1 MSAARM
7 TWRPLRWLFSRR
19 AAKALLWTVLI
30 VADAVAANI
39 AGIYLVGSVAGWE
52 RWLAAA
58 GYFFVWRL
66 CLYGATAYG
75 WWWMRRRL
83 LRREP
88 SRETHQRLLRTAIA
102 AVIAVVA
109 LEVSQLLRHG

>member
-1 MSAARM
+1 MSRLA
-7 TWRPLRWLFSRR
+7 WLRLPWLFNRR
-19 AAKALLWTVLI
+19 VGVALLWTLLV
-30 VADAVAANI
+30 VAAAVAVNI
-39 AGIYLVGSVAGWE
+39 AGIHVVGGVEGWQH
-52 RWLAAA
+52 WLQAHT
-58 GYFFVWRL
+58 GHFFVWRL

-88 SRETHQRLLRTAIA
+88 SRETHQRLLRTEIA

-109 LEVSQLLRHG
+109 LEASQLLRHG

>member
-1 MSAARM
+1 MSRLA
-7 TWRPLRWLFSRR
+7 WLRLPWLFNRR
-19 AAKALLWTVLI
+19 VGVALLWTLLV
-30 VADAVAANI
+30 VAAAVAVNI
-39 AGIYLVGSVAGWE
+39 AGIHVVGGVAGWQH
-52 RWLAAA
+52 WLQAHA
-58 GYFFVWRL
+58 GHFFVWRL

>member
-1 MSAARM
+1 MSRLA
-7 TWRPLRWLFSRR
+7 WLRLPWLFNRR
-19 AAKALLWTVLI
+19 IGLALLWTLL
-30 VADAVAANI
+30 VAAAAVAVNI
-39 AGIYLVGSVAGWE
+39 AGIHVVGGVEGWQHWLKAHAGH
-52 RWLAAA
+52 
-58 GYFFVWRL
+58 FFVWRL

-88 SRETHQRLLRTAIA
+88 SRETHQRLLCTEIA

-109 LEVSQLLRHG
+109 LEASQLLQHG